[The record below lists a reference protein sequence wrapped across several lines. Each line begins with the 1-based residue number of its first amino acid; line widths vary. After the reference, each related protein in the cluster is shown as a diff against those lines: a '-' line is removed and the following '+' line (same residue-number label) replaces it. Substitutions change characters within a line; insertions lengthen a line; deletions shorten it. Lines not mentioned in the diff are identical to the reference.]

1 MSSAWLF
8 PGQGSHSVAML
19 DAWAAVSPVV
29 RVTLAEAD
37 DALAFPMSKLIA
49 DGPGETLNDTYNQ
62 QPALVVAGVA
72 IARALREGD
81 LASEP
86 AFVAGHSV
94 GEFAALIVAGALSF
108 EDGLRLVRERARLM
122 AESGVAQPGG
132 MAAILGLD
140 TAAVQSV
147 CDATDGVQVA
157 NDNAP
162 GQVVISGTRA
172 AVEQASQALRDAGA
186 KRVIP
191 VRITVAAHS
200 DLMAPAAEAFE
211 KVLTEVSFSDPRI
224 PVVGNVEAEPMTTR
238 EAVVDELRRQLTSGV
253 RWTGTIERMLEE
265 GVATFAE
272 VGPGRVLGGLVK
284 RVARAHGAQV
294 DILSWAEPP
303 TTAQGGNHG

>member
-19 DAWAAVSPVV
+19 DAWAAVSPIV
-29 RVTLAEAD
+29 RATLAEAD
-37 DALAFPMSKLIA
+37 VALAFPMSQLIA
-49 DGPGETLNDTYNQ
+49 EGPGERLHDTYNQ

-72 IARALREGD
+72 IARALREKG

-122 AESGVAQPGG
+122 AEAGEAQPGG

-140 TAAVQSV
+140 TAAVQAV
-147 CDATDGVQVA
+147 CDSTEGVQVA

-162 GQVVISGTRA
+162 GQVVISGTREAVDDA
-172 AVEQASQALRDAGA
+172 AQALREVGA

-200 DLMAPAAEAFE
+200 ELMRPAAEAFE
-211 KVLTEVSFSDPRI
+211 KVLAEVAIADPRI

-238 EAVVDELRRQLTSGV
+238 EAVLDELRRQLTSGV

-265 GVATFAE
+265 GVTTFAE

-284 RVARAHGAQV
+284 RVARAHEEKV

-303 TTAQGGNHG
+303 TTAQGGSDG